1 MEKRIVVCIMG
12 QDCEE
17 TIEMCLNSVKD
28 ADFILYCDGGSKDKT
43 FDIMKKIIKEN
54 KLEDKHIC
62 ISNKFEKDKKGMN
75 GIQRNIYLD
84 ELKKNYNGWFCL
96 CLDSDEI
103 CDDLN
108 QFREFI
114 NKFEDEKLN
123 NLFSPRMRHLIG
135 NLGNEDA
142 TQNIHYVLNRFFR
155 ISDDLY
161 YPLEEHG
168 FLKSTDVSKQ
178 QLILHDALIWHLG
191 YINEVHDVMRRYN
204 GQSNRISEGSHT
216 QEFLDN
222 WKNVH
227 LFGLYPTKKV
237 NPLDLPKVILDYYKI
252 DKDELYHNRYQL
264 ELKHPIMVH
273 QWYEYFKPESV
284 LDLGCGR
291 GCYLYF
297 WEWFIP
303 KTTKNHIIGIE
314 LSKWAIDNRFIDD
327 LIIQGDISSERN
339 YKFLFEDFTS
349 GTVEWKHDLITAIDV
364 LEHLDD
370 EQLDKTL
377 KNIVKYGKKFLFSIP
392 FEGDPNLEADKTH
405 KQFHD
410 KQWWIKKIES
420 YGIKIKETPKDWLF
434 SQQILIG
441 EKNE

>member
-264 ELKHPIMVH
+264 ELKHPIMVQ
-273 QWYEYFKPESV
+273 QWKEYFKNYEV

-297 WEWFIP
+297 WKWFLNDDAV
-303 KTTKNHIIGIE
+303 KGIE
-314 LSKWAIDNRFIDD
+314 LSEWAVKNAFCKG
-327 LIIQGDISSERN
+327 IINGDISDEN
-339 YKFLFEDFTS
+339 ILKNIYHDYT
-349 GTVEWKHDLITAIDV
+349 GTPLIQWDLITAIDV

-370 EQLDKTL
+370 KQLDKTL
-377 KNIVKYGKKFLFSIP
+377 NNMAKYGKRFLFSIP

-405 KQFHD
+405 KQFHTKD
-410 KQWWIKKIES
+410 EWIKLIQS
-420 YGIKIKETPKDWLF
+420 HGIIIKETPKEWLF
-434 SQQILIG
+434 ANQILVG
-441 EKNE
+441 EKI